1 MKIATWTIVSFLCV
15 VPTAARLLRDNMD
28 PANSALFT
36 SKAMEEALAAP
47 SPEAVSMTG
56 GGDSPV
62 TDWIDE
68 FIDSLKSFASNKLLS
83 VASRIID
90 TLGDTID
97 GEDMYF
103 NFIPKHVATLK
114 TDGQW
119 HHYTGRCFRNIKVR
133 ASLQS
138 DGTCIIEAD
147 YRNAISWTCAEYVL
161 YGNVDDFHMQYKII
175 RGTET
180 YKWTAN
186 HDKVH
191 VFDLS
196 TSLSNAAQGVIKT
209 ADFLLGRDVEE
220 FLKHFNHLQFEKRAE
235 PGAVDIKEEDIH
247 PGDVVM
253 VTNLQGQ
260 SAAIMWGGGSIPS
273 HTLMF
278 LRDPETQ
285 KLHAV
290 ESWAGGV
297 RKLPFEEYLKDDAG
311 WYNNAVLVPLK
322 EELRDSFDNDAAWK
336 KFVTEFEGND
346 YGFGN
351 FLFTVVDTLKD
362 NYPCLPMDGYQT
374 CLSWEFV
381 EVAVGL
387 VERVKPDMAQLIFGQ
402 ALNHRLG
409 TEGLSLSEVVKTADA
424 KLEGGAAILPTIP
437 ENDDWTYDTHRNGQ
451 AVKGPSRVCS
461 ALVCEMLR
469 AGGALGN
476 HELSCSEFTP
486 WDVYSMNIF
495 TTPTYQLKGDY
506 AIDLTQPEALRLG
519 YKPVTDNMA
528 QKCESIITANSYY
541 ERANGC

>member
-1 MKIATWTIVSFLCV
+1 MKIPTYTLAAFLGAA
-15 VPTAARLLRDNMD
+15 PTAARLLRDNMD

-36 SKAMEEALAAP
+36 SKTMEDAFAPPAPGTINLMAAG
-47 SPEAVSMTG
+47 V
-56 GGDSPV
+56 SPV

-68 FIDSLKSFASNKLLS
+68 FIGSFKSYASSKLLG
-83 VASRIID
+83 VASKIID
-90 TLGDTID
+90 TLGDSID
-97 GEDMYF
+97 GKDMYF

-114 TDGQW
+114 PDGQW
-119 HHYTGRCFRNIKVR
+119 HHYKGRCFQDIKVR
-133 ASLQS
+133 STLQS

-147 YRNAISWTCAEYVL
+147 YRSAISWTCAEYVL

-186 HDKVH
+186 HEKVH

-209 ADFLLGRDVEE
+209 ADFLLGRDVDE
-220 FLKHFNHLQFEKRAE
+220 FLEHFNHLQFDKRSN
-235 PGAVDIKEEDIH
+235 PGHSDIAEEDIH

-260 SAAIMWGGGSIPS
+260 SAAIMWAGGSIAS

-278 LRDPETQ
+278 LREPKTQ
-285 KLHAV
+285 KLYAI

-297 RKLPFEEYLKDDAG
+297 RKLTFEEYLKDDAG
-311 WYNNAVLVPLK
+311 WYNNGVLVPLK
-322 EELRDSFDNDAAWK
+322 KELRESFDNDAAWK
-336 KFVTEFEGND
+336 KFTTEFEGND
-346 YGFGN
+346 YGYSN
-351 FLFTVVDTLKD
+351 FVFTSVDTLQS
-362 NYPCLPMDGYQT
+362 NYPCLPMDNYQT
-374 CLSWEFV
+374 CLTWEFV

-387 VERVKPDMAQLIFGQ
+387 VERVKPDMAQLMFAQ

-409 TEGLSLSEVVKTADA
+409 TEGLTLSEIIKVADA
-424 KLEGGAAILPTIP
+424 KLEGGSAALPTIP
-437 ENDDWTYDTHRNGQ
+437 EHDDWTYDTHRNG
-451 AVKGPSRVCS
+451 KPIEGPNRVCS

-469 AGGALGN
+469 AGGALGD

-486 WDVYSMNIF
+486 WDIYSMDIF

-506 AIDLTQPEALRLG
+506 AIDLTKPDALRLG
-519 YKPVTDNMA
+519 QKPVTDDMA
-528 QKCESIITANSYY
+528 QK
-541 ERANGC
+541 